1 MSSFKGY
8 AVFVYKKLGFMTETG
23 TLVDGSQLGGG
34 GGGAGA
40 VSFIE
45 GSGGR
50 GGR

>member
-1 MSSFKGY
+1 M
-8 AVFVYKKLGFMTETG
+8 AETG

-34 GGGAGA
+34 GG

-45 GSGGR
+45 VGWGR